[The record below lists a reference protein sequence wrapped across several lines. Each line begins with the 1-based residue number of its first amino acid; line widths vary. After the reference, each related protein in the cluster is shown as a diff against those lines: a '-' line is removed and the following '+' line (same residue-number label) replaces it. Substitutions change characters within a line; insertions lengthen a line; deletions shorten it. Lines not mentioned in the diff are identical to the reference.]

1 MEIGN
6 NIEKIINELLIRIAQ
21 EFKLEFEEALETVA
35 LSELVNELSERGNIG
50 DKNIDEIYS
59 QLRNEIT
66 EGRG

>member
-1 MEIGN
+1 MEMGN
-6 NIEKIINELLIRIAQ
+6 NIEKIINELLIRTAQ